1 MPGLAFDAAPA
12 ESGAFTPGLFFDAAP
27 AVSGGT
33 YYSTGFGEAA
43 QQCGSPTRL
52 RRERR
57 KRLRMV
63 RSRFPAWL
71 PPWTWYGFPC
81 LPPGQH
87 GDLYA
92 SASEEQFK
100 KTVEE
105 QFKTTEDEQFK
116 TTEEVWQRIGDLE
129 KQFKTTMEEFGDL
142 AEKSGRLDGTVS
154 VVMEEV
160 PMMMAHLGG
169 VSAEI
174 EKISYL
180 KKSVDDLHIKYKE
193 LQAYKDDQE
202 ARLSGEVEK
211 TSNLQQSLDDLHT
224 KCNELQ
230 AAKDALKKDAELERQ
245 SIELNF
251 KESFDQMKRD
261 FHTITL
267 QTTEVILSGVDKQ
280 ITPLE
285 VALSQFST

>member
-1 MPGLAFDAAPA
+1 MATHG
-12 ESGAFTPGLFFDAAP
+12 
-27 AVSGGT
+27 
-33 YYSTGFGEAA
+33 
-43 QQCGSPTRL
+43 
-52 RRERR
+52 
-57 KRLRMV
+57 
-63 RSRFPAWL
+63 RS
-71 PPWTWYGFPC
+71 
-81 LPPGQH
+81 Q
-87 GDLYA
+87 
-92 SASEEQFK
+92 
-100 KTVEE
+100 
-105 QFKTTEDEQFK
+105 
-116 TTEEVWQRIGDLE
+116 

-180 KKSVDDLHIKYKE
+180 KKSLDDLHIKYKE

-211 TSNLQQSLDDLHT
+211 ASNLQQSLDDLHT

-251 KESFDQMKRD
+251 KESFEQMKSD
-261 FHTITL
+261 FYKIVL
-267 QTTEVILSGVDKQ
+267 QITEVTLSGIDQ
-280 ITPLE
+280 RIAPLE

>member
-1 MPGLAFDAAPA
+1 MVFPA
-12 ESGAFTPGLFFDAAP
+12 CLPASMEICTPLLQK
-27 AVSGGT
+27 S
-33 YYSTGFGEAA
+33 S
-43 QQCGSPTRL
+43 S
-52 RRERR
+52 R
-57 KRLRMV
+57 KLWKSSSRRLRMSS
-63 RSRFPAWL
+63 SRRL
-71 PPWTWYGFPC
+71 
-81 LPPGQH
+81 
-87 GDLYA
+87 
-92 SASEEQFK
+92 
-100 KTVEE
+100 
-105 QFKTTEDEQFK
+105 
-116 TTEEVWQRIGDLE
+116 
-129 KQFKTTMEEFGDL
+129 EEFGDL

-180 KKSVDDLHIKYKE
+180 NKSLDDLHIKYKE

-211 TSNLQQSLDDLHT
+211 ASNLQQSLDDLHT

-230 AAKDALKKDAELERQ
+230 AAKDALKKDAELERH

-251 KESFDQMKRD
+251 KESFEQMKSD
-261 FHTITL
+261 FHKLVL
-267 QTTEVILSGVDKQ
+267 QITEVTLSGIDQ
-280 ITPLE
+280 RIAPLE

>member
-1 MPGLAFDAAPA
+1 
-12 ESGAFTPGLFFDAAP
+12 
-27 AVSGGT
+27 
-33 YYSTGFGEAA
+33 
-43 QQCGSPTRL
+43 
-52 RRERR
+52 
-57 KRLRMV
+57 MV

-180 KKSVDDLHIKYKE
+180 KKS
-193 LQAYKDDQE
+193 
-202 ARLSGEVEK
+202 
-211 TSNLQQSLDDLHT
+211 LDDLHT

-251 KESFDQMKRD
+251 KESFEQMKSD
-261 FHTITL
+261 FHKIVL
-267 QTTEVILSGVDKQ
+267 Q
-280 ITPLE
+280 IT
-285 VALSQFST
+285 